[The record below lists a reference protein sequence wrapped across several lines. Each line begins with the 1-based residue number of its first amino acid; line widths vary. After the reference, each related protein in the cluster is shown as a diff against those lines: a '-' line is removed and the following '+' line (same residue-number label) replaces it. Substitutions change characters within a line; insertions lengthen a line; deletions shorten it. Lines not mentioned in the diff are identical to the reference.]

1 MSQSS
6 IKKNFAYKSILT
18 ISTYLISFITFP
30 YVARVLGV
38 EHIGL
43 VNFVDNTVN
52 YFLLF
57 ATMGIGLLG
66 VREIAAVKENKKNKM
81 AVLCRKVK
89 ENIKNFWQDED
100 GMGVVEIV
108 LIIVVLIGLV
118 IIFKSQITALVN
130 KLLSKMSSQA
140 NKI

>member
-1 MSQSS
+1 MKTDV
-6 IKKNFAYKSILT
+6 IKT
-18 ISTYLISFITFP
+18 
-30 YVARVLGV
+30 
-38 EHIGL
+38 
-43 VNFVDNTVN
+43 
-52 YFLLF
+52 
-57 ATMGIGLLG
+57 
-66 VREIAAVKENKKNKM
+66 AVKENKKNKM
-81 AVLCRKVK
+81 TELCRKVK

>member
-1 MSQSS
+1 MKTDV
-6 IKKNFAYKSILT
+6 IKT
-18 ISTYLISFITFP
+18 
-30 YVARVLGV
+30 
-38 EHIGL
+38 
-43 VNFVDNTVN
+43 
-52 YFLLF
+52 
-57 ATMGIGLLG
+57 
-66 VREIAAVKENKKNKM
+66 AVKENKKIKM

>member
-1 MSQSS
+1 MKTDV
-6 IKKNFAYKSILT
+6 IKT
-18 ISTYLISFITFP
+18 
-30 YVARVLGV
+30 
-38 EHIGL
+38 
-43 VNFVDNTVN
+43 
-52 YFLLF
+52 
-57 ATMGIGLLG
+57 
-66 VREIAAVKENKKNKM
+66 AVKENKKNKM
-81 AVLCRKVK
+81 AVLCRKVI

>member
-1 MSQSS
+1 MKTDV
-6 IKKNFAYKSILT
+6 IKT
-18 ISTYLISFITFP
+18 
-30 YVARVLGV
+30 
-38 EHIGL
+38 
-43 VNFVDNTVN
+43 
-52 YFLLF
+52 
-57 ATMGIGLLG
+57 
-66 VREIAAVKENKKNKM
+66 AVKENKKNKI
-81 AVLCRKVK
+81 AVLCGKVK

>member
-1 MSQSS
+1 MK
-6 IKKNFAYKSILT
+6 IKQERKNIMKTDVIKT
-18 ISTYLISFITFP
+18 
-30 YVARVLGV
+30 
-38 EHIGL
+38 
-43 VNFVDNTVN
+43 
-52 YFLLF
+52 
-57 ATMGIGLLG
+57 
-66 VREIAAVKENKKNKM
+66 AVKENKKSKM
-81 AVLCRKVK
+81 AVLCRKLK